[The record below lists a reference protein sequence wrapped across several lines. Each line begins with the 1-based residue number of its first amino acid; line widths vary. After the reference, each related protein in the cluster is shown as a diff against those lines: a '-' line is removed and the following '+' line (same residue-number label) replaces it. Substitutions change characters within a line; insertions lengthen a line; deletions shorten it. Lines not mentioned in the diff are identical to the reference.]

1 MPYPEPL
8 HALRPVDDVMAVA
21 LVLAPESS
29 SGRALRIEMTS
40 GDAPITRCTDAA
52 FEALRV
58 GIPAARALPL
68 LQALIASTPS
78 DVVIEGSPGS
88 TLAIHIA

>member
-1 MPYPEPL
+1 VE
-8 HALRPVDDVMAVA
+8 DVMAVA

-29 SGRALRIEMTS
+29 SGRALRIELTN
-40 GDAPITRCTDAA
+40 GDMPVTRCTNGA

-68 LQALIASTPS
+68 LQALIASAPS
-78 DVVIEGSPGS
+78 QVVIEGSPDS
-88 TLAIHIA
+88 TLALHIA